1 MPSKAGRAASRQARL
16 SRKKRRGGKGR
27 QDFELGPEES
37 VATTEAAVEDAD
49 IEAQGESGTEE
60 SLAAQPGATATATA
74 TRARPRTRTPTRTR
88 KQRVSEATPARVYQY
103 IGAELRLIG
112 IITVIIVALLT
123 GLTFVLG

>member
-27 QDFELGPEES
+27 QDFELGPDES

-49 IEAQGESGTEE
+49 IEAQDESGAEE
-60 SLAAQPGATATATA
+60 SLTAQPSATATA
-74 TRARPRTRTPTRTR
+74 TRARPRTRTPGRTR
-88 KQRVSEATPARVYQY
+88 QQRAAEATPARVYQY

-123 GLTFVLG
+123 GLTFVLA

>member
-1 MPSKAGRAASRQARL
+1 MPSKASRAASRQARL

-49 IEAQGESGTEE
+49 IETQDEAGAEDS
-60 SLAAQPGATATATA
+60 SAAQPSATATA
-74 TRARPRTRTPTRTR
+74 TRTRSRAQTPRRTRQ
-88 KQRVSEATPARVYQY
+88 QRAAEATPARVYQY

-112 IITVIIVALLT
+112 IITVVIVALLT
-123 GLTFVLG
+123 GLTFILG

>member
-37 VATTEAAVEDAD
+37 LATTEAAVEDAD
-49 IEAQGESGTEE
+49 IEAQDESDAEE
-60 SLAAQPGATATATA
+60 SLVAQPSATATA
-74 TRARPRTRTPTRTR
+74 TRARPRTRTPRRTR
-88 KQRVSEATPARVYQY
+88 QRAAEATPARVYQY

-112 IITVIIVALLT
+112 IITVVIVALLT
-123 GLTFVLG
+123 GLTFILG